1 MTYRFLLAAL
11 LAFGCALPAAAE
23 DASAA
28 TDVTVRV
35 RAHDAKFIGSG
46 VGGLEVIFE
55 NAETGAWLASG
66 QITGGTGDTDLLMRK
81 PQQRGE
87 RLAPQADT
95 AACTASLPLTKPTRV
110 RIRVTGPQQM
120 AQPASLS
127 VTTWVVPGHPIDGD
141 GLVLNLPGLIV
152 TADPMPSKGGELPL
166 RATVTLMCGCPL
178 TEGGLWDTADYEV
191 MARVERP
198 DGSVSAV
205 PLSFTGEPNHFAGM
219 LPVKQQ
225 GRHLVTIWA
234 HNAGTGNTG
243 AADYTVD
250 VP

>member
-1 MTYRFLLAAL
+1 MALRFLLATL
-11 LAFGCALPAAAE
+11 LALGGALPVVAQAA
-23 DASAA
+23 SVA

-46 VGGLEVIFE
+46 VGGLEVVFE
-55 NAETGAWLASG
+55 NADTGAWLASG
-66 QITGGTGDTDLLMRK
+66 QITGGTGDTELLMRTPHK
-81 PQQRGE
+81 RGE
-87 RLAPQADT
+87 RLAPEADT
-95 AACTASLPLTKPTRV
+95 AAYTASLPLAKPTRV

-127 VTTWVVPGHPIDGD
+127 VTTWVVPGRPIEGD
-141 GLVLNLPGLIV
+141 GLVLSLPGLIV

-166 RATVTLMCGCPL
+166 QATVTLMCGCPL

-198 DGSVSAV
+198 DGSVNDV

-219 LPVKQQ
+219 LRVKQR
-225 GRHLVTIWA
+225 GRHAVTIWA

-243 AADYTVD
+243 ATYYTVD